1 MSEQRTPPEWEDILV
16 EPFVALILG
25 QRGSGKTALG
35 HRLLELYGEDT
46 DRQAYI
52 LGFPEHLRDQLPEW
66 IEVLPPSTTREDW
79 PEDSVV
85 LVHEAHQLLH
95 ARRSQ
100 NSENIEIDELVTV
113 SRHRNSVVIFE
124 TQQSQRLDRNSVTA
138 VDAIIFREP
147 ALMQAEFERKQL
159 RKIVREA
166 DEVFEQYTETV
177 EEDGYTWRE
186 KSDEVLRHA
195 YVHSDR
201 FIGEYPYEIELADH
215 YSEDISK
222 AYSEAGQG
230 DGATARDED
239 EVTCLNVL
247 ANWEAENRPLEFD
260 HLGAEHDD
268 FPITQPWRP
277 LKALMADGLVEK
289 VYDSS
294 NKTYYRLSDE
304 GWDEVDVPEPEA
316 QKFAEKAEA

>member
-1 MSEQRTPPEWEDILV
+1 MSERSHPEWEDILV

-52 LGFPEHLRDQLPEW
+52 LGFPQHLEDQLPEW
-66 IEVLPPSTTREDW
+66 IEVLPPDIEREDW

-100 NSENIEIDELVTV
+100 DSANIEIDELVTV

-124 TQQSQRLDRNSVTA
+124 TQQSQRLDRNSVTS
-138 VDAIIFREP
+138 VDAVIFREP
-147 ALMQAEFERKQL
+147 ALLQADFERKAM
-159 RKIVREA
+159 RKIVKSAE
-166 DEVFEQYTETV
+166 EVFEQYAETV

-186 KSDEVLRHA
+186 KSDEVVKHA

-201 FIGEYPYEIELADH
+201 FIGEYPYEIQLADH
-215 YSEDISK
+215 YSDDISK
-222 AYSEAGQG
+222 AYSEAGRAQEG
-230 DGATARDED
+230 ESGLDED
-239 EVTCLNVL
+239 TQEMVDSLAAYEASNRPFDYEFQGAKAAEVGFHPSKVASLQTKGLAHNVEMSNNQPNAYRL
-247 ANWEAENRPLEFD
+247 TEDGWEAS
-260 HLGAEHDD
+260 
-268 FPITQPWRP
+268 
-277 LKALMADGLVEK
+277 GLDPEDVP
-289 VYDSS
+289 
-294 NKTYYRLSDE
+294 DE
-304 GWDEVDVPEPEA
+304 GA
-316 QKFAEKAEA
+316 A